1 MRCLF
6 MFSTLTLLGCASI
19 PSWKRTESPP
29 ESIPERVAYWIARI
43 DDRPDPAHPDWTPAV
58 HELIDIGEP
67 ALLPTLELMLREDS
81 QETRFHADRVLSG
94 ILLVHNGFVFGQ
106 GWQNTEDPHRME
118 EAFRQQW
125 KELGSMDWQASR
137 EERLA
142 SVELWR
148 KWVADRA
155 ATRAELPR
163 E

>member
-6 MFSTLTLLGCASI
+6 LISTLVMLGCVNI
-19 PSWKRTESPP
+19 PSFQRTESPP

-43 DDRPDPAHPDWTPAV
+43 DDNPMPTKDWTPAI
-58 HELIDIGEP
+58 HELVTIGDP
-67 ALLPTLELMLREDS
+67 AILPTLEVMLREDS
-81 QETRFHADRVLSG
+81 EFARQRAQGVLYG
-94 ILLVHNGFVFGQ
+94 ILAVQNGFVSGQ
-106 GWQNTEDPHRME
+106 GWPQGEDPRE
-118 EAFRQQW
+118 KDEAFLRQW

-137 EERLA
+137 EKREA